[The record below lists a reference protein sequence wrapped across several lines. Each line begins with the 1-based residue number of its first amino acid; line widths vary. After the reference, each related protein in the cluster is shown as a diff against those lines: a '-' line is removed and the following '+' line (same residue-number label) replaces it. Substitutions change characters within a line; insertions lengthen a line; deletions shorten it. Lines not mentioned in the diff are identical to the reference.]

1 MHTKLNLNPYAN
13 AQPSSKTW
21 HLTTMAVALGVLMGF
36 AHVDANALSLGRI
49 TSLSSLG
56 EPFAAGIDIPDI
68 NTEEIASLKA
78 TLASPEAFKT
88 AGMEYNTALASV
100 QITLTR
106 RENGSSYLL
115 LRSEKIVSDPFV
127 NLIINANWST
137 GRIVRNYTLLLDP
150 PAVKQI
156 ETATVTAPMAVL
168 PAPAPISA
176 PTSVQTP
183 VPAPVNSTRVPPVS
197 TPSAPVAMPKAPA
210 TKSSDSAQ
218 KPTITNS
225 GEQIKVSNGDTAG
238 KIAAKNLPANVSLD
252 QMLAAMLR
260 GNPKAFIDN
269 NINRLKAGVILD
281 LPTDEQAAAVSA
293 SEARQSLVAQ
303 SKDFSSFRRKLAEN
317 APALTS
323 KTTDR
328 VAGGKIEAK
337 VDDQK
342 AAAVTPDKLTLSKGG
357 STTGDKSA
365 IAAEK
370 IAKERQAKDDA
381 ARSAE
386 LAKNIKDLN
395 KLASATPAA
404 PDKAAPVP
412 APAAVVATAPAATT
426 MPVAPTAPA
435 EPKPPVV
442 AKAPVVVAPVAEPS
456 AIDSLMDDPLV
467 LPAAGGLLI
476 ALLAGG
482 LYANNKRKNKI
493 KAAEAA
499 EDALLEAQ
507 EHEESFFSDT
517 SNEPVM
523 EQEPASID
531 AKQEVSDIGAIE
543 TPEIN
548 TTILDTR
555 AVVDP
560 LTEANVYLDYGR
572 DVQAEEI
579 LKDGLKTQPQN
590 VAIYAKLMDIYA
602 QRRDAKSFEN
612 MALKA
617 KILLSEDSVQW
628 QTISK
633 QGFDLEP
640 QNLLYRVA
648 APEQED
654 PLANLSAQEF
664 SSRTLAQ
671 IDPESAKAPA
681 SVDLDLDFNF
691 ASSFP
696 ASTAIAETKK
706 APLVDLPD
714 FSLELDQAS
723 DTVKPPTAPAAVHAT
738 HVVNENSLPNQMP
751 QAMAFDL
758 NNLSLDLNNTDKT
771 ITAPNVVAADNNA
784 PFETKLALAQEFR
797 AIGDTNGAKM
807 LAREVLAT
815 ATGNLKVRAEAFLA
829 EIG

>member
-1 MHTKLNLNPYAN
+1 
-13 AQPSSKTW
+13 
-21 HLTTMAVALGVLMGF
+21 MGF

-771 ITAPNVVAADNNA
+771 ITAPNVVTADNNA